1 MDSIKKLN
9 GILTGKGF
17 KRGLKFDTQAKKLL
31 SKPYMTQKDLYDAA
45 SVLSSNGLHLQDR
58 FSRKDLKGIKKENE
72 EAFTQFKG
80 AYDKLMREIQAA
92 TENIIDDLIRHLQV
106 PISLTTGPKLAKTVD
121 QLQELHKS
129 LALADKETTS
139 AFINYLLE
147 IEKVRT
153 VMARASVLKTSSDKS
168 LKKIADLADVVKD
181 FDAKKGD
188 IENLFNEIDDFGVK
202 ISDMQKALGSTAA
215 AKAASQAAFFDAM
228 KEFADVCLDAVEA
241 INLLS
246 ALLPKGPNPIVSSVQ
261 GRVFILRD
269 TLFTVINDAKNQLGD
284 PVIPPNPAAVGG
296 PQSIEQAEADF
307 TYINAQL

>member
-9 GILTGKGF
+9 GILTGRGF
-17 KRGLKFDTQAKKLL
+17 KRGFKFDTQAKKLL
-31 SKPYMTQKDLYDAA
+31 TKPYMTQKDLYDAA

-72 EAFTQFKG
+72 EAFTRFKG
-80 AYDKLMREIQAA
+80 AYDKLMKEIQAA

-106 PISLTTGPKLAKTVD
+106 PVNITTGPKLAKATD

-153 VMARASVLKTSSDKS
+153 VMARASVLKTSSDPN

-181 FDAKKGD
+181 FDGKKGD
-188 IENLFNEIDDFGVK
+188 IENLFNNIDVFGEK
-202 ISDMQKALGSTAA
+202 ISDMQKAAS
-215 AKAASQAAFFDAM
+215 KADSQAAFFAAM
-228 KEFADVCLDAVEA
+228 KEFANVCLNAVEA
-241 INLLS
+241 TKLLR
-246 ALLPKGPNPIVSSVQ
+246 ALLPTKSIAAIRNVES
-261 GRVFILRD
+261 RILILAD
-269 TLFTVINDAKNQLGD
+269 TLLVVINDAKNQLSD
-284 PVIPPNPAAVGG
+284 PVIPPNPAALAGT
-296 PQSIEQAEADF
+296 PAIAQAESDF
-307 TYINAQL
+307 VYISAQL